1 MLNNYTVLTV
11 THKTLELEDLSHFII
26 RHNEKSEL
34 RDKLYD
40 IRERYRQE
48 EIVYLST
55 CNRVIFIFYGQQEIT
70 KSDAVE
76 LFGDLNASLDKDS
89 FVNIENSISL
99 YQGREAILHLFEVA
113 SSLDSLVVGE
123 REIFR
128 QFREAYSFAK
138 KYNLCGDYIRILE
151 KAIVKAAKDVYTRT
165 EIGARPVS
173 VVSLAIQSFLKRNLN
188 KESRILLVGAG
199 ETNSTV
205 GRFLKKHGYD
215 NIIIFNRTIDNAL
228 KLSQELDA
236 QAMHLNELNNY
247 SDSFSAIFACTNS
260 QDPLVTSDLLDAIDG
275 WRSEQKLFIC
285 DLAIPKNVASDVV
298 ENFDV
303 DYESINHL
311 RDLAEENLKVRTG
324 YIEAAKNILS
334 EHLSEFGD
342 TFRRRMVEK
351 AFGKLPKEIKKIKD
365 RALTSVYK
373 DQISSLPPETQTLI
387 SEITSYMEKKC
398 VAVPMKLAK
407 QELI

>member
-26 RHNEKSEL
+26 RHSNKNEL
-34 RDKLYD
+34 RDILFH
-40 IRERYRQE
+40 IREQYQQD

-55 CNRVIFIFYGQQEIT
+55 CNRVIFIFYGQREIT
-70 KSDAVE
+70 KGDAVE
-76 LFGDLNASLDKDS
+76 LFTGANSSLDKNS
-89 FVNIENSISL
+89 FVNIEKSISL
-99 YQGREAILHLFEVA
+99 YQGREAIMHLFEVA

-128 QFREAYSFAK
+128 QFREAYSYAK
-138 KYNLCGDYIRILE
+138 KSELCGDYIRILE

-188 KESRILLVGAG
+188 KNSRILLVGAG

-205 GRFLKKHGYD
+205 GRFLKKHGYSK
-215 NIIIFNRTIDNAL
+215 IVIFNRTIDNAL
-228 KLSQELDA
+228 KLSQELGA
-236 QAMHLNELNNY
+236 EAMHLNELNHY
-247 SDSFSAIFACTNS
+247 SEAFSAIFACTNS
-260 QDPLVTSDLLDAIDG
+260 QDPLVTSELLHSIDG
-275 WRSEQKLFIC
+275 WRNEEKLFIC
-285 DLAIPKNVASDVV
+285 DLAIPRNVANDVLD
-298 ENFDV
+298 NFDV

-311 RDLAEENLKVRTG
+311 RHLAEENLKVRTG
-324 YIEAAKNILS
+324 YIQEAKNILS
-334 EHLSEFGD
+334 SHLSEFGD

-351 AFGKLPKEIKKIKD
+351 AFGKLPYEIRKIKD
-365 RALTSVYK
+365 KALTSVYK
-373 DQISSLPPETQTLI
+373 DQINSLPPETQVLI

-407 QELI
+407 QELT